1 MTRIYK
7 KVDLMER
14 TSKNQKEDNNVQKG
28 QSNIDNYD
36 FLWNL
41 KEQQESTNDPLKL
54 SLGSS
59 MQVEWSHQI
68 MYKNET
74 NVNSQASKS

>member
-28 QSNIDNYD
+28 QSNI
-36 FLWNL
+36 
-41 KEQQESTNDPLKL
+41 SI
-54 SLGSS
+54 
-59 MQVEWSHQI
+59 I
-68 MYKNET
+68 MIFFGI
-74 NVNSQASKS
+74 

>member
-14 TSKNQKEDNNVQKG
+14 TSKNQKENNNVQKG

-59 MQVEWSHQI
+59 MQVE
-68 MYKNET
+68 
-74 NVNSQASKS
+74 

>member
-41 KEQQESTNDPLKL
+41 AARPKP
-54 SLGSS
+54 
-59 MQVEWSHQI
+59 
-68 MYKNET
+68 
-74 NVNSQASKS
+74 

>member
-59 MQVEWSHQI
+59 MQVE
-68 MYKNET
+68 
-74 NVNSQASKS
+74 